1 MYYIIENR
9 FGFSTFPYIE
19 THNKKG
25 DMKMVLYL
33 ILFIILIMTMYCVRI
48 NTGNFTAALS
58 YDKSNAMK
66 GILALVI
73 VFHHLV
79 LESNISFI
87 GLEVFK
93 YIAFPLVS
101 VFFFFSGYGL
111 VKSYYKNG
119 GQIFL
124 KQYAIKRMTRLLIPY
139 IIVIIYY
146 GLYKYFREPAA
157 FNPGDF
163 LTDVFLAREIGP
175 LWYMTVILFVYA
187 LFGVC
192 FKYLKAVTARRAILA
207 ATVVYIFSCIAFSAP
222 SQWYSSIIGFYVGIL
237 YGMNEKKVTDSIH
250 DRYFVKLFL
259 LFFGFVILF
268 GLRLVVSSRITDS
281 EILHGPFRSAID
293 IVFILFL
300 ISLFEI
306 IEIKKNAMLF
316 IGKISYEIY
325 LIHPFIIYSLAKK
338 ILDDEKY
345 SLIAFLCS
353 ILLAYILNVINVRL
367 SKNIINHFN
376 RVE

>member
-1 MYYIIENR
+1 
-9 FGFSTFPYIE
+9 
-19 THNKKG
+19 
-25 DMKMVLYL
+25 MVLYL
-33 ILFIILIMTMYCVRI
+33 ILFIILIMTVYCVRI

-111 VKSYYKNG
+111 IKSYYKNG

-124 KQYAIKRMTRLLIPY
+124 KQYAIKRMTRLMIPY
-139 IIVIIYY
+139 VIVIIYY
-146 GLYKYFREPAA
+146 GFYKYFQEPAA
-157 FNPGDF
+157 FNLGNF
-163 LTDVFLAREIGP
+163 LADVFLAREIGP
-175 LWYMTVILFVYA
+175 LWYMTVIIVVYV

-192 FKYLKAVTARRAILA
+192 FKYLKAVTARRTILL
-207 ATVVYIFSCIAFSAP
+207 ATIVFIFLCIAFSAP
-222 SQWYSSIIGFYVGIL
+222 SQWYSSIIGFYAGIL
-237 YGMNEKKVTDSIH
+237 YGMNENKVTDILH
-250 DRYFVKLFL
+250 ERYYVKLFL
-259 LFFGFVILF
+259 LFFAFVILF

-281 EILHGPFRSAID
+281 EILHGPFRNVID

-300 ISLFEI
+300 VSLFEI
-306 IEIKKNAMLF
+306 IEIKKDTMLF
-316 IGKISYEIY
+316 MGKISYEIY
-325 LIHPFIIYSLAKK
+325 LIHPFIIYSLSKK
-338 ILDDEKY
+338 IWDDAKY

-353 ILLAYILNVINVRL
+353 IILAYILNVINVRL
-367 SKNIINHFN
+367 SKKIINHFN
-376 RVE
+376 PV